1 MALKYVFIQLQCW
14 KFPEY
19 SAVVNDNY
27 IFKISFVMSKNSDC

>member
-1 MALKYVFIQLQCW
+1 MALKYVFKQLQCW

-27 IFKISFVMSKNSDC
+27 IFKISLVMSKNSDC